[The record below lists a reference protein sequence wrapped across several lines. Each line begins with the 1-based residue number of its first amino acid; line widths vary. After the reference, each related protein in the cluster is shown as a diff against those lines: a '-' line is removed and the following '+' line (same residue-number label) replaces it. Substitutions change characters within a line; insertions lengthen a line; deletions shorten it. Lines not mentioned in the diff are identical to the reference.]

1 MDAPSPARKAH
12 AHEINEK
19 GGGISNIFELP
30 WPVQDLV
37 KKTIDRL
44 CAGFEPQGASSF
56 RKWVKVPKYS
66 EKPPGPER

>member
-37 KKTIDRL
+37 KKTLHRHRANL
-44 CAGFEPQGASSF
+44 EQERATPFKKGVKSPQILGEAA
-56 RKWVKVPKYS
+56 RA
-66 EKPPGPER
+66 